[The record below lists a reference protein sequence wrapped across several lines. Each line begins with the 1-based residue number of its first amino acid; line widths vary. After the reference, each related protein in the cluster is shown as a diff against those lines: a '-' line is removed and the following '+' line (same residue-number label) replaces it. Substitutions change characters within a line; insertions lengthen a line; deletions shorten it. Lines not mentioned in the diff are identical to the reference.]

1 MLKIGALWQK
11 KDRRG
16 STMFS
21 GEMECPHCK
30 KKTRIFGFIN
40 KYKTEENKQPK
51 FNLFMPDD
59 IPQESQ
65 KPQES
70 EDEPYIPERNT
81 PKVEQSVEED
91 DTDLLF

>member
-1 MLKIGALWQK
+1 MIKIGALWQK
-11 KDRRG
+11 KDKRG

-30 KKTRIFGFIN
+30 KKTRVFGFIN
-40 KYKTEENKQPK
+40 KYKTAENKQPN

-59 IPQESQ
+59 MPQESQ
-65 KPQES
+65 QS
-70 EDEPYIPERNT
+70 QDEPYMPEKDE

-91 DTDLLF
+91 NEEEMPF